1 MLTESSLF
9 TRSLSLTPHRYVVCS
24 PRHPLVT
31 AAAAAAD
38 GIPVAPPSNLHA
50 AMEEPQVFI
59 GIFPASHI
67 HVRDELADAE
77 GRLQEVYNRL
87 NAGLDPNTGLAA
99 ASGPMETVRE
109 EDESTANAANA
120 DFPENLTRKSIK
132 LGPRPEQGNALRAP
146 VPVTQPLRPPSTT
159 TRPHSPIVK
168 PPPPRPSLKSGD
180 DTAAGAHQPLIDEIS
195 SALREW
201 HNLLFTYLSRRDYA
215 LFATVRDHIEE
226 LHLGRRQ
233 LLAQTLSAEETLNLR
248 RDCVN
253 RLVKGN
259 VAQGLDVI
267 VRHPTW
273 GGLVTVD
280 VEGDFDP
287 RSWVGAIPMYALQVG
302 LAYIDAGRAEMMSA
316 ARGSAF
322 GDTANAVL
330 PRWGPLGA
338 GRPPLNAGFSSD
350 LPMSP
355 VSAFPTTASLYIPA
369 VSSVYNP
376 VAAEIGPSGAGT
388 GSPNTGATPTAVTV
402 SAKFFHIFL
411 DLQAFV
417 ASPCSPGETAEL
429 YFSLYN
435 KSDARFLTEDFCIV
449 LNHNGA
455 PARSTGPRS
464 GADGTGL
471 GAGGGAVS
479 GATVGLGKIRTLF
492 TDLGAHDIQES
503 IYLVCRIVRNGSMK
517 MSGVSSSSGYPSG
530 VPRRGSEAPLGTVSE
545 HEGGTASAVNGYG
558 GANVNG
564 GTSPFGS
571 HFEGPTQTYRRP
583 FGCAVLELTQLSKW
597 SVDRAEASLAKE
609 HTLPIFVPIREVTFS
624 TLHQAII
631 ASDTSEFE
639 KSPRCVADAC
649 TQTMRRLMNCC
660 GFAVLR

>member
-1 MLTESSLF
+1 LL
-9 TRSLSLTPHRYVVCS
+9 TRSFSPTTDNYPSSSYVVCS

-38 GIPVAPPSNLHA
+38 GIPIAPPSNLHA
-50 AMEEPQVFI
+50 ALEEPQVFI

-87 NAGLDPNTGLAA
+87 NAGLDPNTGP
-99 ASGPMETVRE
+99 SDRNGGPMETLRE
-109 EDESTANAANA
+109 EDESTGQEI
-120 DFPENLTRKSIK
+120 PESFTRKSIK

-146 VPVTQPLRPPSTT
+146 VPVTQPLRPPSPM
-159 TRPHSPIVK
+159 RSHSPLQK

-180 DTAAGAHQPLIDEIS
+180 DTAAGADQPLIDEIS

-201 HNLLFTYLSRRDYA
+201 HNLLFTYLSRRDYT
-215 LFATVRDHIEE
+215 LFTTVRDHIEE

-248 RDCVN
+248 RDCVS

-287 RSWVGAIPMYALQVG
+287 RSWVGAIPMYAMQVG
-302 LAYIDAGRAEMMSA
+302 LAYVDASRGDMMSA
-316 ARGSAF
+316 GRGSAF
-322 GDTANAVL
+322 GDITNAVL
-330 PRWGPLGA
+330 PRLGVNPGTTPLTA
-338 GRPPLNAGFSSD
+338 AFSPD
-350 LPMSP
+350 LPMCPASQ
-355 VSAFPTTASLYIPA
+355 FPPSTTSLYIPGA
-369 VSSVYNP
+369 SESSHLVGIGLGSTP
-376 VAAEIGPSGAGT
+376 STAGGSGGTAA
-388 GSPNTGATPTAVTV
+388 
-402 SAKFFHIFL
+402 SAKFFHIYL

-435 KSDARFLTEDFCIV
+435 KPDARFLTEEFCVV

-455 PARSTGPRS
+455 LARANGG
-464 GADGTGL
+464 GADGKIGI
-471 GAGGGAVS
+471 GGSGGGSIA
-479 GATVGLGKIRTLF
+479 GLGKIRTLF

-517 MSGVSSSSGYPSG
+517 MSGISSSSGFPG
-530 VPRRGSEAPLGTVSE
+530 NVPRRGSEAQLGTVSE
-545 HEGGTASAVNGYG
+545 HEGSGGPNGYVNGSG
-558 GANVNG
+558 S
-564 GTSPFGS
+564 GTPFGAQ
-571 HFEGPTQTYRRP
+571 FEVPGQTYRRP

-609 HTLPIFVPIREVTFS
+609 HTLPIFVPVREVTFS

-631 ASDTSEFE
+631 ASDTAEFE
-639 KSPRCVADAC
+639 KSPR
-649 TQTMRRLMNCC
+649 
-660 GFAVLR
+660 